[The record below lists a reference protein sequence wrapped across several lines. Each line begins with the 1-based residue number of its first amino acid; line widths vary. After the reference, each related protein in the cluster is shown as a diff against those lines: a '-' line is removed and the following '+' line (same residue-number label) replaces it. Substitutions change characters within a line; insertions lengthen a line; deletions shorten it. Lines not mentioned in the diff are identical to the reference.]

1 MSEREKK
8 LNTKKTLFFRSLTS
22 QSKRYKKMSDDL
34 SWFDVLRSDQ
44 TTNDAWS
51 RIKRRLEPNQQKHIL
66 RLVNKQLISII
77 FFLSHIIY

>member
-1 MSEREKK
+1 
-8 LNTKKTLFFRSLTS
+8 
-22 QSKRYKKMSDDL
+22 MSDDP

-66 RLVNKQLISII
+66 RFVNKQLISII
-77 FFLSHIIY
+77 FFLSHMIY